1 MSDRRMPLFLG
12 RVSYRQRRLAD
23 AARVL
28 PVIGGALMALPLLWP
43 RGGAE
48 GTPATS
54 TAMIYV
60 FGVWALLTALSALL
74 SALLDPNAAGEGE
87 LGESTGE
94 ITESPDIRSG
104 G

>member
-1 MSDRRMPLFLG
+1 MSDRRPPLFLG

-43 RGGAE
+43 QGEAE

-54 TAMIYV
+54 SAMIYV
-60 FGVWALLTALSALL
+60 FGVWALLTLISAVLSAM
-74 SALLDPNAAGEGE
+74 LDPNAAGDGDPGDVAE
-87 LGESTGE
+87 L
-94 ITESPDIRSG
+94 TEPPDIRG
-104 G
+104 GV

>member
-23 AARVL
+23 AARIL

-43 RGGAE
+43 MGEEAGA
-48 GTPATS
+48 PATS

-74 SALLDPNAAGEGE
+74 SALLDPNAAAESDAGEASGDMAE
-87 LGESTGE
+87 P
-94 ITESPDIRSG
+94 PDIRG
-104 G
+104 GR